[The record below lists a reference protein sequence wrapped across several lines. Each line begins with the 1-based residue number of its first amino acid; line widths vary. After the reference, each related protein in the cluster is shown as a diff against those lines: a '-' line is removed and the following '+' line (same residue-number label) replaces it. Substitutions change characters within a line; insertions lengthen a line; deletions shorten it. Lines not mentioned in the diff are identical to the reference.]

1 MKGRA
6 AFAVLMVLTLSFW
19 VGRPSAAAPLRTPGE
34 GQITSLVMVGAQN
47 PGDPIDID
55 SSVLAT
61 TKCQNTNLYYEV
73 YSPTMVLVDTRWAD
87 PPKLNPGDTFDD
99 SWSTSNTPEPGDYT
113 VTLCWSTG
121 ASSNC
126 NIDYAETTAWSV
138 PTLGAALSI
147 LGLGFV
153 AAWLYRRRADFAE
166 AAR

>member
-1 MKGRA
+1 MRTRMLP
-6 AFAVLMVLTLSFW
+6 VLLLIMALSFW
-19 VGRPSAAAPLRTPGE
+19 IGRPVAAAPLRAPGE
-34 GQITSLVMVGAQN
+34 GQITSLIMAGAQN

-73 YSPTMVLVDTRWAD
+73 YSPTMVLVDTRQVG
-87 PPKLNPGDTFDD
+87 PPKLDPGESYDD
-99 SWSTSNTPEPGDYT
+99 SWSTYNTPETGDYT

-121 ASSNC
+121 ASPNC

-138 PTLGAALSI
+138 PTLGAGLSI
-147 LGLGFV
+147 LALCLTGL
-153 AAWLYRRRADFAE
+153 WLYLHRADFAG